1 MAKINGNIQIGNT
14 GYSLNR
20 LVPYVLY
27 NNSDGAS
34 TDITL
39 NDNYTNY
46 KYLDIYCKDTYV
58 GSYFSIRVDLSVSM
72 YFMVSANVSR
82 SGYNGFMAIAKQFY
96 LTNYNKLY
104 KNIYADFVG
113 IYCGRY
119 SNTYEF
125 FDNTNYDI
133 LIVKVVGYK

>member
-1 MAKINGNIQIGNT
+1 MC
-14 GYSLNR
+14 
-20 LVPYVLY
+20 LY
-27 NNSDGAS
+27 N
-34 TDITL
+34 
-39 NDNYTNY
+39 

-113 IYCGRY
+113 IYCSRY
-119 SNTYEF
+119 SNTYEYF
-125 FDNTNYDI
+125 NSDNYDI